1 MKTTR
6 NTTQNAF
13 PRPCHI
19 LLRTGPEMT
28 LKEAFVSHTLTKGR
42 SNLAVKHY
50 SCDFVTAD

>member
-28 LKEAFVSHTLTKGR
+28 LKEAYQPLSHTHSQK
-42 SNLAVKHY
+42 A
-50 SCDFVTAD
+50 AAI